1 MTNEGIVVVIS
12 SGPPI
17 TELDVRFTTRPFIHI
32 YLSISEKYVVVCSIF
47 SIWLIFFFSS
57 AAKSASPFDR
67 ENTIQRCQHQI
78 EKQRYPHRQKN
89 RDIHIRQKN
98 RDIHIIQ
105 KTGIST
111 SNRKREYPH
120 HIENRNIHIR
130 KTGIS
135 TSEKQGYLHQK
146 NRDIH
151 IRKTGIFTSGRKT
164 MIFTSGRKTGRTSL
178 F

>member
-57 AAKSASPFDR
+57 AAKSASPFVR
-67 ENTIQRCQHQI
+67 
-78 EKQRYPHRQKN
+78 
-89 RDIHIRQKN
+89 
-98 RDIHIIQ
+98 

-135 TSEKQGYLHQK
+135 TSEKQGYPHQIEK
-146 NRDIH
+146 QGYPHQIENRDIH
-151 IRKTGIFTSGRKT
+151 II
-164 MIFTSGRKTGRTSL
+164 
-178 F
+178 